1 MAKPLIR
8 LMRTHAGWYFYDV
21 NRNELK
27 EVERETWEGLRRMLA
42 GREAGEAARREIGGL
57 RADGYLSDNRVKE
70 WKHPSTDIL
79 PYLLRHKVRK
89 ITLQLTQNCNF
100 RCSYCIYSDLNNGGQ
115 RTHAQKIMS
124 WETAKKGVDF
134 LLEHSRDAES
144 VDLGFYGG
152 EPLLEFGLLKEL
164 VLYAEKVFEGRGIT
178 FNITTNGTLLTD
190 EVVDF
195 FVEHDIHLMVSVD
208 GGREAHDLNRRFA
221 ANGRGSFDVIMK
233 NLGRIRE
240 KYPEYMKS
248 VSLSM
253 VIDPQFALDCSNRV
267 FVDYDF
273 LAQTNVHSAVVDDSY
288 SLRKTVYTWEYIE
301 QNNYEKFLAYLSVFG
316 LIEKERVSPI
326 AREEV
331 PRILREYDSLG
342 DRRHLPEASS
352 HSGPCI
358 PGQMRLLMDVNGHFY
373 PCERVSEL
381 SPCMNIGH
389 IDRGFDIDKAD
400 TLLNV
405 CRLTPEE
412 CRECWALSFC
422 SLCCRSAD
430 GGSALSR
437 EVKLRACENM
447 REQAAYHLRLMLML
461 KEMRERWHRDIR

>member
-1 MAKPLIR
+1 MKDSLG
-8 LMRTHAGWYFYDV
+8 RTIDYLRVSVTDRCNLRCRYCMPEEG
-21 NRNELK
+21 
-27 EVERETWEGLRRMLA
+27 VEWLPHE
-42 GREAGEAARREIGGL
+42 
-57 RADGYLSDNRVKE
+57 
-70 WKHPSTDIL
+70 DIL
-79 PYLLRHKVRK
+79 SYEDILRLAAIFARLGVEKVR
-89 ITLQLTQNCNF
+89 LT
-100 RCSYCIYSDLNNGGQ
+100 
-115 RTHAQKIMS
+115 
-124 WETAKKGVDF
+124 
-134 LLEHSRDAES
+134 
-144 VDLGFYGG
+144 GG
-152 EPLLEFGLLKEL
+152 EPLARKGLAAL
-164 VLYAEKVFEGRGIT
+164 VAGLRAIDGIQEVAV
-178 FNITTNGTLLTD
+178 TTNGTLLTD